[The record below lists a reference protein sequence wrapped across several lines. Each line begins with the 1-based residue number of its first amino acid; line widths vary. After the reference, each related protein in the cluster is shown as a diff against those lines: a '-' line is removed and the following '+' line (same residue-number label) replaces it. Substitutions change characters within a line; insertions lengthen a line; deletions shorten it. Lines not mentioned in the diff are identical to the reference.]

1 MSALPTQYSW
11 LSQEP
16 GPKML
21 VEALK
26 LYAVSE
32 TPGPKNNPVL
42 MAWADLLGLG
52 GVYRDDTATP
62 WCGLFVA
69 YVALKAGKPVVK
81 DPLWARNWIKW
92 GEPTAPELG
101 CVLVFSRGT
110 TSGHVG
116 IYVGED
122 DKCFHVLGGNQGD
135 KVCIVRIPRE
145 RLLAARALYNTKPA
159 NVRPV
164 HLVSTGSISSNEA

>member
-1 MSALPTQYSW
+1 MPALPAQYTW
-11 LSQEP
+11 LAQEP

-21 VEALK
+21 AEALK
-26 LYAVSE
+26 LYGTAEVQGS
-32 TPGPKNNPVL
+32 KNNPEIL
-42 MAWADLLGLG
+42 HWAELLGLSR
-52 GVYRDDTATP
+52 VYNQDETP

-110 TSGHVG
+110 GSGHVG

-122 DKCFHVLGGNQGD
+122 AECFHVLGGNQGD
-135 KVCIVRIPRE
+135 KVCIVRIPRA
-145 RLLAARALYNTKPA
+145 RLLAARALYNIKPP

-164 HLVSTGSISSNEA
+164 RLGPTGPISSNEA